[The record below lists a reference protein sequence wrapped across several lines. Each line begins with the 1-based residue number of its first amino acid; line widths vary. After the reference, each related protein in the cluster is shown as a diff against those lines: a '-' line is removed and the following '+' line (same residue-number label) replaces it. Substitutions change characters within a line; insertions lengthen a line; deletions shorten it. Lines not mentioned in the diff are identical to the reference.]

1 MSQINNTHR
10 ATMFILFIA
19 AAITLTGAGCA
30 PAKQVES
37 NNGNTPAPV
46 TTPSVLPNSAY
57 KDGTY
62 TAVGTYR
69 SPAGA
74 EEMGVTLTLKDNT
87 ITDVVIE
94 PKATVP
100 ISKNIQTMF
109 SENVK
114 SIVVGKKISDVKLD
128 KVSGASLTPKGFND
142 AVEKIKAQ
150 AAA

>member
-1 MSQINNTHR
+1 MVKKICI
-10 ATMFILFIA
+10 FIMVSFL
-19 AAITLTGAGCA
+19 LGA
-30 PAKQVES
+30 
-37 NNGNTPAPV
+37 PAPV

-94 PKATVP
+94 PKDM
-100 ISKNIQTMF
+100 S
-109 SENVK
+109 
-114 SIVVGKKISDVKLD
+114 
-128 KVSGASLTPKGFND
+128 SLHW
-142 AVEKIKAQ
+142 
-150 AAA
+150 